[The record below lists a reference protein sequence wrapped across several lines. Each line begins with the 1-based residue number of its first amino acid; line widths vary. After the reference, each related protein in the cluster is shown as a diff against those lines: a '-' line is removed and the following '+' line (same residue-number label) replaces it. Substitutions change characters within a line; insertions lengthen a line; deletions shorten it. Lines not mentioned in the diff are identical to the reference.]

1 MLTLLAGTLLM
12 SVGCSKN
19 NNNSSSSSKTDSVF
33 YSPWIKLQMTSVGD
47 TVYYQDI
54 AASKLTQSLL
64 STGLVVGYLGY
75 PNNGDTSIN
84 NALEYGL
91 YQIFDVGQVEVQ
103 SYGYLNDFSFT
114 SSGLLYRYVLIPGTA
129 ITSTALKNFSKE
141 QLKGMSLKDITK
153 ALSSSSVTDSASRL
167 Q

>member
-1 MLTLLAGTLLM
+1 M

-19 NNNSSSSSKTDSVF
+19 NNNSSSSKTDSVF

-75 PNNGDTSIN
+75 PNNGDTSVN

-103 SYGYLNDFSFT
+103 SYGYLNDFSFS

-153 ALSSSSVTDSASRL
+153 ALSSSTATTDSASRL